1 MICLLKEMAERF
13 SVEDIWEYIVPH
25 EIKPFDVLEIENYR
39 ITALPARHMQ
49 TEEALLFLIE
59 KEDTAFLYGNDTG
72 IPGEEFWKGLKGTKL
87 NGASM
92 DCTMGKEKSKYHGH
106 MGFGDI
112 LEVKERMEK
121 EGAADQETAWVV
133 THFSHN
139 GGWTYERMI
148 EDLKDTVFQAAF
160 DGMCIE
166 IGK

>member
-1 MICLLKEMAERF
+1 MEG
-13 SVEDIWEYIVPH
+13 
-25 EIKPFDVLEIENYR
+25 IKRQKVKWC
-39 ITALPARHMQ
+39 Q
-49 TEEALLFLIE
+49 
-59 KEDTAFLYGNDTG
+59 YGLHD
-72 IPGEEFWKGLKGTKL
+72 GEG
-87 NGASM
+87 
-92 DCTMGKEKSKYHGH
+92 KSKYHGH

-121 EGAADQETAWVV
+121 EGAADQETAWIV

-139 GGWTYERMI
+139 GGWTYERMT